1 MATSKKN
8 KAARKPA
15 KGQTRVK
22 TKNRV
27 SFKRVMRLITLTAI
41 WGAILSGA
49 VIAFLYVTLPPLDQA
64 TQLKR
69 GPTSTLLDREGAFFA
84 SYGEFR
90 GDAVTIANL
99 PPHLPRAVIAI
110 EDRRFYDHMG
120 IDLRGI
126 ARAIFVNITTGSF
139 RQGASTLTQ
148 QLARNLLL
156 SHERSFVRKARE
168 ALLALK
174 LERRFSKDEILTIYL
189 NRVYFGG
196 GAYGVD
202 AAARRFFGKPA
213 TELNLWES
221 ALLAG
226 SLKAPSRLAPDRN
239 PEGAATRARLV
250 VKAMVDAGYLS
261 AKTTSQSLAILASAA
276 TARGTPASGNAR
288 YFSDWALDQADGF
301 TGGLIGDAI
310 VQTTLDTK
318 LQTFAEQAVANG
330 LGSRPKH
337 IPPEHWPSQAALVA
351 ITNDGA
357 VRAMVGGRQYSA
369 SQFNRAVQAER
380 QMGSIFKAFVYIAAM
395 EAGMEPDDDVLDA
408 PITVGKWQPRAYNDR
423 YYGNVTL
430 REALARS
437 LNAPAVRIAE
447 RIGRDKAITVA
458 RRLGISSTL
467 TPTPSVTLGAGT
479 SSLLEVTGAFAAVA
493 AGGKFIPPYGVTHIR
508 SRSGATLY
516 EPSMQSTRVLSP
528 EVIER
533 VNNMMSAVVSWGS
546 GKGAK
551 IDRDAA
557 GKTGTSQRNRD
568 GWFIGYTTDL
578 TVGVWVGHDADQ
590 AVPGL
595 TGGGL
600 PAKIWRDFMMKTRS
614 IFVAK
619 PLPGISAYT
628 ARSEPNFA
636 ERTITKF
643 SKWVTPKPNIV
654 YEYPDQKG
662 SN

>member
-15 KGQTRVK
+15 KGRTRVK

-27 SFKRVMRLITLTAI
+27 SLQRVLRLITLTAI
-41 WGAILSGA
+41 WGTILASA
-49 VIAFLYVTLPPLDQA
+49 VIAFLYITLPPLDQA

-69 GPTSTLLDREGAFFA
+69 GPTSTLLDRDGAFFA

-90 GDAVTIANL
+90 GDAVTVANL
-99 PPHLPRAVIAI
+99 PTHLPRAVIAI

-126 ARAIFVNITTGSF
+126 ARAIFVNIATGSF

-156 SHERSFVRKARE
+156 SHERSFGRKARE

-174 LERRFSKDEILTIYL
+174 IERRFSKDEILTIYL

-250 VKAMVDAGYLS
+250 IKAMIDAGYLP
-261 AKTTSQSLAILASAA
+261 AKTTNQTLAILASAA

-301 TGGLIGDAI
+301 TGGLSGDAI

-380 QMGSIFKAFVYIAAM
+380 QMGSVFKAFVYIAAM

-508 SRSGATLY
+508 SRSGVTLY
-516 EPSMQSTRVLSP
+516 EPSMQSTQVLSP

-568 GWFIGYTTDL
+568 GWFIGYTADL

-590 AVPGL
+590 PVPGL

-600 PAKIWRDFMMKTRS
+600 PAKIWRDFMMKSRS
-614 IFVAK
+614 LFVAK
-619 PLPGISAYT
+619 PLPGISGYT
-628 ARSEPNFA
+628 ARSEPDIA
-636 ERTITKF
+636 DRTINRI
-643 SKWVTPKPNIV
+643 SNWAMPKLRIV
-654 YEYPDQKG
+654 YEYPK
-662 SN
+662 